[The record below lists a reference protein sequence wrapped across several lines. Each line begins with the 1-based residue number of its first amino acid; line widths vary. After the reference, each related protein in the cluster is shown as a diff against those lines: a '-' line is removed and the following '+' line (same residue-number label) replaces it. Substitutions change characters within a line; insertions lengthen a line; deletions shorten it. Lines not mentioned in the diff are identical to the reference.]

1 MSKGPVPVG
10 EAKNHLPRS
19 FYVVPGQEQHTT
31 MTRAELRAT
40 LLATGGQLLA
50 RGHLWEIVAKHLGA
64 GVYRVS
70 LRLHK
75 AGD

>member
-1 MSKGPVPVG
+1 
-10 EAKNHLPRS
+10 
-19 FYVVPGQEQHTT
+19 